1 MSKPASMELRERA
14 MSLLASGESVRSVGT
29 TLGVS
34 PSSVVKWSQ
43 RLRRTGSVAPGRSG
57 GRTPLK
63 IAGAHRDW
71 LIERTRA
78 GAFTLRGL
86 VAELSGRGLKV
97 DYRTVWK
104 FVHREGIRPPK
115 PPAAES
121 KPSSPGKSAS
131 IQSI

>member
-1 MSKPASMELRERA
+1 MSRPASLELREKA
-14 MSLLASGESVRSVGT
+14 MVLLADGQSVRSVGT
-29 TLGVS
+29 ALGVS

-71 LIERTRA
+71 LIERTKA

-86 VAELSGRGLKV
+86 VAELSERGLRV

-104 FVHREGIRPPK
+104 FVHREGIRP
-115 PPAAES
+115 S
-121 KPSSPGKSAS
+121 RLPSAHGV
-131 IQSI
+131 

>member
-1 MSKPASMELRERA
+1 MELREKA
-14 MSLLASGESVRSVGT
+14 MALLANGQSVRSVGT

-63 IAGAHRDW
+63 IAGAHREW
-71 LIERTRA
+71 LLERTRA
-78 GAFTLRGL
+78 DAFTLRGL
-86 VAELSGRGLKV
+86 VAELEGRGLKV

-104 FVHREGIRPPK
+104 FVHREGIRPSRT
-115 PPAAES
+115 AAMRLS
-121 KPSSPGKSAS
+121 
-131 IQSI
+131 